1 MTSMDT
7 THGSTGQCPVVHYD
21 QTVPGPALSHL
32 QTLDEMRKLGPI
44 LRSTHGVGFY
54 VLTES
59 EGIRSM
65 LQQPELF
72 SSSIV
77 VPHEPDPPYKWIPEM
92 LDPPEHTRWRQFLS
106 PHFTPKAM
114 EALED
119 KVRARC
125 IEIIEPLVAKG
136 NCDFLADF
144 AWQYPTSIF
153 LDLMGLP
160 IADLD
165 KFMAWEHAIL
175 HQADQA
181 RDKAI
186 TAMFEVM
193 GYFQALISE
202 RREQPRDDLLT
213 TALGWKIDGEPIPD
227 DDLLS
232 WCLLMF
238 MAGLDTV
245 SIQLGY
251 SFLHLARTPSD
262 REQLVNDPSK
272 IPTAV
277 EEFLRAFAF
286 VGMGRKVMA
295 DTTIEGC
302 PVKAGDRVWGQVG
315 VANRDPKAFDR
326 PTEVLIDRA
335 PNNHVAFGLG
345 PHRCLGSHLAR
356 RELRIALEEWHA
368 RIPDYRVDDRVEIV
382 EHGGMF
388 GLDSLALRWD

>member
-1 MTSMDT
+1 MATTDT
-7 THGSTGQCPVVHYD
+7 TSGSTGHCPVLHYD
-21 QTVPGPALSHL
+21 HTVPGPALSHL
-32 QTLDEMRKLGPI
+32 EMLDELRKLGPI
-44 LRSTHGVGFY
+44 VRSTNGVGFY
-54 VLTES
+54 ALTES
-59 EGIRSM
+59 AGIRSM

-125 IEIIEPLVAKG
+125 VAIIEPLVARSS
-136 NCDFLADF
+136 CDFLADF

-165 KFMAWEHAIL
+165 RFMAWEHAIL
-175 HQADQA
+175 HQPEQA
-181 RDKAI
+181 MDGAI

-193 GYFQALISE
+193 GYFQALINE
-202 RREQPRDDLLT
+202 RRAEPQDDLLT
-213 TALGWKIDGEPIPD
+213 AALSWKIDGEPIPD

-245 SIQLGY
+245 SIQLSY
-251 SFLHLARTPSD
+251 TFLHLARTPSD
-262 REQLVNDPSK
+262 RAQLVADPAR
-272 IPTAV
+272 IPAAV
-277 EEFLRAFAF
+277 EEFLRVFAF

-302 PVKAGDRVWGQVG
+302 PVKAGDRVWGHVG
-315 VANRDPKAFDR
+315 AANRDPAAFER
-326 PTEVLIDRA
+326 PTEVLIDRS

-356 RELRIALEEWHA
+356 RELRIAIEEWHA
-368 RIPDYRVDDRVEIV
+368 RIPDYRVDDAVEIV

-388 GLDSLALRWD
+388 GLDSLVLRWD